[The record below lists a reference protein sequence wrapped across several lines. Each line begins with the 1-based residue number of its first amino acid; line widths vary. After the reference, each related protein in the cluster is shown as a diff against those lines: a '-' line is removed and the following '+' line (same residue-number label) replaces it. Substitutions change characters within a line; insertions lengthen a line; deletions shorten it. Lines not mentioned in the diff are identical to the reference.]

1 MTGPSFLVIKILI
14 QIGNHS
20 HKPSLRYNV
29 LHSEN
34 SFSSTTCPTP
44 PICTKSTLYRSNRG
58 TPILAD
64 RRSARAMPTLTG
76 MFALTFVMTSNNA
89 RRMVVNYN
97 GCSKNMTN
105 MTKMS
110 ILFIDSFTIVFRS
123 KQFSFLAN

>member
-34 SFSSTTCPTP
+34 SFSSTTCPTT

-64 RRSARAMPTLTG
+64 RRSTRAVPTLTG
-76 MFALTFVMTSNNA
+76 IFAPTFATTANVLKMTEHSYSGCKKNTTNTTKPSNQF
-89 RRMVVNYN
+89 
-97 GCSKNMTN
+97 TFD
-105 MTKMS
+105 
-110 ILFIDSFTIVFRS
+110 FIP
-123 KQFSFLAN
+123 L

>member
-34 SFSSTTCPTP
+34 SFSSTTCPTK

-64 RRSARAMPTLTG
+64 RRRTRAVPTLTG

-89 RRMVVNYN
+89 RRMVAYYN
-97 GCSKNMTN
+97 GCRQNMTN

-110 ILFIDSFTIVFRS
+110 ILSIDNFIP
-123 KQFSFLAN
+123 L